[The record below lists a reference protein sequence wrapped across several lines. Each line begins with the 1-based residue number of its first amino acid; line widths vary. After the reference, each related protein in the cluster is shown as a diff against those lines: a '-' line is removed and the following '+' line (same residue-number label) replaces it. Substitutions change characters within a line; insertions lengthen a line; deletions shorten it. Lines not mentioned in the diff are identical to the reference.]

1 MKKFL
6 TILGIIVV
14 VLILIAVIL
23 PFVINVNRFKPT
35 LETDLTTRSVARSK
49 SGTSGSRSFQAAST
63 WTTS

>member
-23 PFVINVNRFKPT
+23 PFVTDVNRFKPT
-35 LETDLTTRSVARSK
+35 LETDLTTALGRKVEI
-49 SGTSGSRSFQAAST
+49 GI
-63 WTTS
+63 